1 MIITCMTHLTALSHN
16 WNLDHSHKR

>member
-16 WNLDHSHKR
+16 YNLDHSHKR